1 MPLYLYENKE
11 TEELVEVLQGMSEV
25 HEYQGECGTQKG
37 LWRRVYVNPGLS
49 SDTKMDAF
57 DSKSFIASTVN
68 KNDTYG
74 DLQNRAAAYYGLHVH
89 GPSSGYN
96 AIIASL
102 DMCESID
109 LYGFDQISVFHLLEL
124 LAMGFVVVF
133 NKAFVSQ
140 KEKF

>member
-11 TEELVEVLQGMSEV
+11 TEEVVEVLQGMSEV
-25 HEYQGECGTQKG
+25 HEYQGECGTQKD

-74 DLQNRAAAYYGLHVH
+74 DLQNRAAEASAIRAEKNGGKDPIKEKYYNDYKQKTNGKIH
-89 GPSSGYN
+89 PT
-96 AIIASL
+96 
-102 DMCESID
+102 E
-109 LYGFDQISVFHLLEL
+109 
-124 LAMGFVVVF
+124 
-133 NKAFVSQ
+133 Q
-140 KEKF
+140 KEKFKKSLEKADKAGIKIDL